1 MDWEF
6 VSATLVMLLVNLIY
20 AVIALFVGLLA
31 IKIFD
36 NLILKKIDLEEEIK
50 KGNIAAAI
58 FSSTLLIFVAI
69 ILGFAL
75 GK

>member
-20 AVIALFVGLLA
+20 AIIALFVGLLA

-36 NLILKKIDLEEEIK
+36 KLILKQIDLEEEIK
-50 KGNIAAAI
+50 NGNIAAAI

>member
-1 MDWEF
+1 
-6 VSATLVMLLVNLIY
+6 VV
-20 AVIALFVGLLA
+20 LLA

-36 NLILKKIDLEEEIK
+36 NLILKQIDLEEEIK